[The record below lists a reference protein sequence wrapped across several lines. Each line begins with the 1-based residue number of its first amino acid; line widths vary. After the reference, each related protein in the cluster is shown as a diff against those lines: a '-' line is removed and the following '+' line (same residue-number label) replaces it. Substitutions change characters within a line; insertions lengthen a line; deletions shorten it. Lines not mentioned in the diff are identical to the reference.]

1 MCLNN
6 FDIMRATYNK
16 SVRVVKPKEKLID
29 ALSDFLVKND
39 YKIIKQSSDSLEV
52 SVSANFLSWGELVTV
67 SFITDEVIN
76 IKSQCKLPTQVF
88 DWGKNRKN
96 VNKIADFIDQS

>member
-1 MCLNN
+1 
-6 FDIMRATYNK
+6 MRATYNK

-29 ALSDFLVKND
+29 SLSDFLAKND
-39 YKIIKQSSDSLEV
+39 YKIIKQAPDSLEA
-52 SVSANFLSWGELVTV
+52 SASANFFSWGEVVTV

-96 VNKIADFIDQS
+96 VKKIADFITRT

>member
-1 MCLNN
+1 
-6 FDIMRATYNK
+6 MRATYNK
-16 SVRVVKPKEKLID
+16 SIRVVKPKEKLID